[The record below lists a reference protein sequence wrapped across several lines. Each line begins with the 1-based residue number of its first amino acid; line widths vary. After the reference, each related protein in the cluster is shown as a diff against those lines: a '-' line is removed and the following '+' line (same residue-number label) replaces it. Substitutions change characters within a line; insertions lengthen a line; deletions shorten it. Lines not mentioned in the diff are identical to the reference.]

1 MAAFGGYPSPVARS
15 KIIFEKNNGDPTIIR
30 TSRTTF
36 GRNKNIFGRPTTLPA
51 SLSDLNSENI
61 PKSRGG
67 GKGEILGLH
76 LWMGILSL
84 LILRNQF
91 VAPWPMSLF
100 TTLSYPA
107 WLGIHELSGLFF
119 GGGILLTSCIEA
131 LVISSRDKPALTSW
145 FSRVPTFQA
154 ALVLPGLSGAM
165 ISGLALCADRYGGLS
180 LAPMHIKMTLHT
192 LVLFAVWWAATDITT
207 QRRSIE
213 ALEKWDPQEE
223 EDDSNTSQFPSIVSG
238 RNLSNLVS
246 CLFVVSLYCFM
257 IIKPGM

>member
-1 MAAFGGYPSPVARS
+1 MAAFGGSPSPVARS
-15 KIIFEKNNGDPTIIR
+15 KIIFENNGDPFTR
-30 TSRTTF
+30 TSRTTTF
-36 GRNKNIFGRPTTLPA
+36 GREKNLLGRPTTLSA
-51 SLSDLNSENI
+51 SLSDLNSDDI
-61 PKSRGG
+61 PKSQGG

-76 LWMGILSL
+76 LWMGTLSAV
-84 LILRNQF
+84 ILRNQF

-100 TTLSYPA
+100 TTLSYPS

-131 LVISSRDKPALTSW
+131 LVISSRDKPALTVW
-145 FSRVPTFQA
+145 FSRVPIFQA
-154 ALVLPGLSGAM
+154 ALVLPGLSGVM

-180 LAPMHIKMTLHT
+180 LAPMYIKMTLHT

-223 EDDSNTSQFPSIVSG
+223 EDDPNKSQFPSIVSG
-238 RNLSNLVS
+238 RNLSNFVS
-246 CLFVVSLYCFM
+246 CIFVVSLYCFM
-257 IIKPGM
+257 IIKPGL